1 MNNFLHCR
9 QRVSAI
15 LLKSHLAGHFYCL
28 KRSLPFGPPIPL
40 LGKRLEDIIGG
51 EKKAL
56 SGEDVHR
63 GIVYTRQKLEIT

>member
-51 EKKAL
+51 EKKL
-56 SGEDVHR
+56 
-63 GIVYTRQKLEIT
+63 